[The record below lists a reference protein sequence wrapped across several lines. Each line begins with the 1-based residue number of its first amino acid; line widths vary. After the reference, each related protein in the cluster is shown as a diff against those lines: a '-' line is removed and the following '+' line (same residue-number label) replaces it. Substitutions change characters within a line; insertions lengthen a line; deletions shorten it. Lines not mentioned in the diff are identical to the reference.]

1 MGGIAKIRTR
11 FVGSDPD
18 PDLGKD
24 PDPFSQVR
32 RTSAL
37 HRGTA
42 NLAPSLLLSYTRI
55 ESQLKGDRLLHHCL
69 DTSNHLICGSGGNCD
84 NLVEE
89 PFVGRFS
96 CCNFPTIEVL
106 VKKIYKIPTTTR
118 NPTV

>member
-24 PDPFSQVR
+24 PVPFSQVR

-55 ESQLKGDRLLHHCL
+55 ESQLKGDRLLHHCW
-69 DTSNHLICGSGGNCD
+69 DPSNRLISGSGGNCE
-84 NLVEE
+84 NLVNKSS
-89 PFVGRFS
+89 VG
-96 CCNFPTIEVL
+96 
-106 VKKIYKIPTTTR
+106 
-118 NPTV
+118 